1 MRIEREAQAPSFII
15 NDSAVNS
22 AIERYKEL
30 GGQEFA
36 NQALQE
42 MERERDHRALYR
54 FIIDASEARRPSYKL
69 GVALVYTAITFQFNQ
84 DKNAFKVSSDDLAVY
99 SRNLIE
105 LADHSRWT
113 WTWKN
118 LFRFGELREWWRP
131 LGMSSWVSD
140 KLIQTS
146 PRLLKHLGGV
156 ARFEDGVSTND
167 FWRGVQDGSMPIIC
181 RVESAQLAKKLFGN
195 S

>member
-1 MRIEREAQAPSFII
+1 MRIERGVQAPVFAIE
-15 NDSAVNS
+15 DSAVNS
-22 AIERYKEL
+22 AIEQYNAL
-30 GGQEFA
+30 GEQGFV
-36 NQALQE
+36 NQTLQR
-42 MERERDHRALYR
+42 MEKERDHRILYDH
-54 FIIDASEARRPSYKL
+54 IIDVSEARRPSYKL
-69 GVALVYTAITFQFNQ
+69 GVALVYTAIAFQFNQ

-105 LADHSRWT
+105 LADHHRR
-113 WTWKN
+113 TWKN

-146 PRLLKHLGGV
+146 PKLLKHLGGV
-156 ARFEDGVSTND
+156 AKFEDGVSTND
-167 FWRGVQDGSMPIIC
+167 FWRGVQDASMPIVC
-181 RVESAQLAKKLFGN
+181 KVESGQLAKRLFGN